1 VRVQGLVTKLSTV
14 FFVTKDPDNKPLNP
28 NIMVEISCE
37 WSKLCNPD
45 QTSFKAYLSRWM
57 AATAQLAPFVTDQ
70 VMPKLQASA
79 AGAAQQC
86 SGGDTGS
93 KCGRNWNAPVWDGFT
108 GVGEQMSAL
117 AAVQSNL
124 IGITKKPVTADRGG
138 TSIGDP
144 NAGTGKNVEPK
155 WETITTGSKTGAG
168 ILTFVVMLILV
179 GGGWWMVDDGYTP
192 KELRRISARFP
203 SYKYGG

>member
-1 VRVQGLVTKLSTV
+1 VTKLNTV

-28 NIMVEISCE
+28 NIMVEVSCE

-57 AATAQLAPFVTDQ
+57 AATTQLAPFVTDQ

-79 AGAAQQC
+79 AGAAAQC

-93 KCGRNWNAPVWDGFT
+93 KCGRNWNMPVWDGFT

-117 AAVQSNL
+117 SVVQSNL
-124 IGITKKPVTADRGG
+124 IATTRKPVTGNNGG
-138 TSIGDP
+138 TSLGDP
-144 NAGTGKNVEPK
+144 NAGTGKHVEPQ
-155 WETITTGSKTGAG
+155 WETITTGSKSGAG
-168 ILTFVVMLILV
+168 ILTALIMIVTV
-179 GGGWWMVDDGYTP
+179 GGAWWMVDDGFTP
-192 KELRRISARFP
+192 KELKRISARFP
-203 SYKYGG
+203 SYKH